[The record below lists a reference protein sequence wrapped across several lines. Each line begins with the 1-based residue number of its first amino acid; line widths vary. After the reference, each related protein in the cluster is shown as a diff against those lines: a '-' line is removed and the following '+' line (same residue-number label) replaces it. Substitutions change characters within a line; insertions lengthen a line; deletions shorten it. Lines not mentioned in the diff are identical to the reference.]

1 MIAPVTLSAGEEFA
15 GYTIVSPLGAGA
27 MGEVYLAKHPRLPR
41 REALKILRADI
52 STDESFRQRFKREA
66 DSIADLEHPNIVTV
80 HDRGNTD
87 GRLWIA
93 TQYVDGADAAQ
104 LLRERHQGGMPA
116 DEVAAITASI
126 ASALDYAHGRGLLH
140 RDVKPANILISH
152 PDHDGNRRI
161 YLADFGIARPLD
173 DPAGLTAT
181 NFTFGTF
188 AYAAPEQLMGKD
200 IDGRADQYALAATAY
215 HLLTGTT
222 LFPDSNPA
230 VVISRHLS
238 MAPPAPSTVR
248 PELAPFDPVFAK
260 ALAKSPEERFA
271 RCQDFANALTAA
283 GRQVSGTPANPSPTA
298 ATQQAPVPPAEA
310 AAAGARTQL
319 APVPPPVVS
328 PPPPVESVAAAPAK
342 AGVPRWGLGA
352 LAAAAVIVAIA
363 LGSFFALRPAQ
374 SPPTKGGSP
383 TAGGSSPTAAAPL
396 AVELP
401 PAVAGSKTLRVV
413 TNVPYTPAEFYDSQ
427 KRIVGFDVDLINAV
441 AEELGVTAEFQNMDF
456 KQLIPSVQ
464 QGNGDVVMAALTDTK
479 QREAVVDLVT
489 YYSAGTL
496 WAQRAGTAPIDP
508 NNACGLTVAVQTTT
522 TQETDDLPARSQAC
536 TGAGKPPITIRSLE
550 SMDAVFNAVA
560 GNQAD
565 ALAADSPVTAY
576 GIKASNGTLTTA
588 GPMYD
593 AAPYGWAVAKNSLMG
608 PALQKALQQVMAS
621 GRYKEIL
628 DQWGLG
634 LGAIS
639 APQINGAIN

>member
-1 MIAPVTLSAGEEFA
+1 MLGSGDHFA
-15 GYTIVSPLGAGA
+15 GYTVIRRLGAGG
-27 MGEVYLAKHPRLPR
+27 MGEVYLADHPRLPR
-41 REALKILRADI
+41 RDALKILSNAISADP
-52 STDESFRQRFKREA
+52 TFQERFIREA
-66 DSIADLEHPNIVTV
+66 DLAARLWHPNIVAV
-80 HDRGNTD
+80 HDRGETD
-87 GRLWIA
+87 GLLWIA
-93 TQYVDGADAAQ
+93 MDYVEGRDAGELLAQ
-104 LLRERHQGGMPA
+104 RYPAGMPVAEVSDIVAGVA
-116 DEVAAITASI
+116 D
-126 ASALDYAHGRGLLH
+126 ALDYAHKQGLIH
-140 RDVKPANILISH
+140 RDVKPSNIMLT
-152 PDHDGNRRI
+152 DTDEDGRRRI
-161 YLADFGIARPLD
+161 LLSDFGIARN
-173 DPAGLTAT
+173 AGEISGLTAT
-181 NFTFGTF
+181 NFTVGTM
-188 AYAAPEQLMGKD
+188 AYAAPEQLLGLD
-200 IDGRADQYALAATAY
+200 LDGRADQYALAATAY

>member
-1 MIAPVTLSAGEEFA
+1 MLGSGDHFA
-15 GYTIVSPLGAGA
+15 GYTVIRRLGAGG
-27 MGEVYLAKHPRLPR
+27 MGEVYLADHPRLPR
-41 REALKILRADI
+41 RDALKILSNAISADPAFQ
-52 STDESFRQRFKREA
+52 ERFIREA
-66 DSIADLEHPNIVTV
+66 DLAARLWHPNIVAV
-80 HDRGNTD
+80 HDRGETD
-87 GRLWIA
+87 GLLWIA
-93 TQYVDGADAAQ
+93 MDYVEGRDAGELLAQ
-104 LLRERHQGGMPA
+104 RYPAGMPVAEVSDIVAGVA
-116 DEVAAITASI
+116 D
-126 ASALDYAHGRGLLH
+126 ALDYAHKQGLIH
-140 RDVKPANILISH
+140 RDVKPSNIMLTD
-152 PDHDGNRRI
+152 PDEDGRRRI
-161 YLADFGIARPLD
+161 LLSDFGIARN
-173 DPAGLTAT
+173 AGEISGLTAT
-181 NFTFGTF
+181 NFTVGTM
-188 AYAAPEQLMGKD
+188 AYAAPEQLLGLD
-200 IDGRADQYALAATAY
+200 LDGRADQYALAATAY

-319 APVPPPVVS
+319 APVPPPAVS
-328 PPPPVESVAAAPAK
+328 PPPPAEPVAAAPAK

-352 LAAAAVIVAIA
+352 LAAVAVIVAIA

-383 TAGGSSPTAAAPL
+383 TAGGSTPTAAAPL

-456 KQLIPSVQ
+456 KQLIPAVQ

-550 SMDAVFNAVA
+550 RMDDVFNAVA

-576 GIKASNGTLTTA
+576 GIKASNGALTTA

-621 GRYKEIL
+621 GRYKDIL

-634 LGAIS
+634 IGAIS

>member
-1 MIAPVTLSAGEEFA
+1 MLGSGDHFA
-15 GYTIVSPLGAGA
+15 GYTVIRRLGAGG
-27 MGEVYLAKHPRLPR
+27 MGEVYLADHPRLPR
-41 REALKILRADI
+41 RDALKILSNAISADP
-52 STDESFRQRFKREA
+52 TFQERFIREA
-66 DSIADLEHPNIVTV
+66 DLAARLWHPNIVAV
-80 HDRGNTD
+80 HDRGETD
-87 GRLWIA
+87 GLLWIA
-93 TQYVDGADAAQ
+93 MDYVEGRDAGELLAQ
-104 LLRERHQGGMPA
+104 RYPAGMPVAEVSDIVAGVA
-116 DEVAAITASI
+116 D
-126 ASALDYAHGRGLLH
+126 ALDYAHKQGLIH
-140 RDVKPANILISH
+140 RDVKPSNIMLTE
-152 PDHDGNRRI
+152 PDEDGRRRI
-161 YLADFGIARPLD
+161 LLSDFGIARN
-173 DPAGLTAT
+173 AGEISGLTAT
-181 NFTFGTF
+181 NFTVGTM
-188 AYAAPEQLMGKD
+188 AYAAPEQLLGLD
-200 IDGRADQYALAATAY
+200 LDGRADQYALAATAY

-319 APVPPPVVS
+319 APVPPPAVS
-328 PPPPVESVAAAPAK
+328 PPPPAEPVAAAPAK

-352 LAAAAVIVAIA
+352 LAAVAVIVAIA

-383 TAGGSSPTAAAPL
+383 TAGGSTPTAAAPL

-536 TGAGKPPITIRSLE
+536 SAAGKPPITIRSLE
-550 SMDAVFNAVA
+550 RMDDVFNAVA

-576 GIKASNGTLTTA
+576 GIKASNGALTTA
-588 GPMYD
+588 GSMYD

-608 PALQKALQQVMAS
+608 PALKKALQQVMAS
-621 GRYKEIL
+621 GRYKDIL

-634 LGAIS
+634 IGAIS